1 MRMIS
6 HPAIQLLSVV
16 TLLLLFACN
25 QSPESHQEA
34 KAQKGDLAD
43 FNLNGSVQSLH
54 IREFRVTDS
63 AGVVQVIDTVGN
75 RKITFDS
82 AGRVTEAAF
91 INSEGDVGMR
101 MVNTYDPEG
110 FKKEEVTESMLWN
123 GQYDQVER
131 TLYEKGEN
139 GKKSGF
145 KQFVD
150 VRPLEIQ
157 NRLRLSGI
165 YTYDSLDRL
174 KEERVFKGDGELF
187 TKTEERYEIN
197 GHRLSAESRYS
208 EGQVVE
214 VVERAY
220 DEKDQFIR
228 YSQYDSA
235 GTLVDYDEYTWS
247 ELGNIS
253 QRISERDGEWRRI
266 VFNDDHRGE
275 TIERLDFDSLGTQL
289 QRTTYNRQY
298 DDQDNLIRTERLV
311 DGVVEGIESREI
323 RYY

>member
-6 HPAIQLLSVV
+6 HPTSQLVSLV

-25 QSPESHQEA
+25 QPAENAEDTN
-34 KAQKGDLAD
+34 AQKGDLAD

-75 RKITFDS
+75 RKITFDTS
-82 AGRVTEAAF
+82 GRVTEAVF
-91 INSEGDVGMR
+91 INSEGEVGMR
-101 MVNTYDPEG
+101 MVNKYDPEG
-110 FKKEEVTESMLWN
+110 FKIEEIRESMLWE
-123 GQYDQVER
+123 GEYDQMER
-131 TLYEKGEN
+131 TVYEKGEN
-139 GKKSGF
+139 GKRSGY
-145 KQFVD
+145 KQFID
-150 VRPLEIQ
+150 MKPLEIE
-157 NRLRLSGI
+157 NRLRLSG
-165 YTYDSLDRL
+165 TYSYDAEDRL
-174 KEERVFKGDGELF
+174 LEESVFNSEGELV
-187 TKTEERYEIN
+187 KKMVERYASN
-197 GHRLSAESRYS
+197 GHRLSAESRYR

-214 VVERAY
+214 VFERAY

-235 GTLVDYDEYTWS
+235 GTLVDYDEYSWN
-247 ELGNIS
+247 EQGNIS

-311 DGVVEGIESREI
+311 DGVVIGIEAREI